1 MIHEVKHGL
10 QIAKL
15 DAFQVQKWML
25 VRISRQYL
33 AEKRATCG
41 QDDFVRLQLLV
52 RLADQRDVQKIF
64 GVSDISECM
73 ADVGLEVIPLQ
84 AEFFRPHDEEEV
96 W

>member
-10 QIAKL
+10 QIAKF
-15 DAFQVQKWML
+15 DAFQVQKRML
-25 VRISRQYL
+25 VRVSRQYL
-33 AEKRATCG
+33 AEKRAACG